1 MYLYRMNYGFQHLM
15 FFLLFSFTSQND
27 EKYKKNRYFKFKMLF
42 LIFEFSIFMI
52 IKMHFDFPVSHNQVD
67 HSSPFSKTYFT
78 QCYIILTTFVNL
90 VKKKNCKYYVSM
102 NKSVCENSIPKCIMV
117 SSQKN
122 PEEDDVFMPK
132 NRNIPSRSST
142 IFHCFFLLA
151 QQCVNT
157 QISSLS
163 KPLSHQR
170 IGVSFEA
177 DRIHRELTFNDSSW
191 RTTTAR
197 SKIKLVSRRSRAC
210 RSLLSLFVRVLYATW
225 KSIAS
230 YANRQEA

>member
-1 MYLYRMNYGFQHLM
+1 MYEYFCIACYEIFKCVFLESVFFKLVQATSQVLVNLKFGGDLQRMYLYRMNYGFQHLM

-163 KPLSHQR
+163 KPLSH
-170 IGVSFEA
+170 
-177 DRIHRELTFNDSSW
+177 
-191 RTTTAR
+191 
-197 SKIKLVSRRSRAC
+197 
-210 RSLLSLFVRVLYATW
+210 
-225 KSIAS
+225 
-230 YANRQEA
+230 